1 MKQKE
6 YILEYIDKFGSVIPA
21 KMGGKTFVA
30 SDNKEY
36 LFPSEIGKR
45 CRELMSSIANR
56 LLELI
61 GNTPFILPTPYAPVT
76 VTVSIGGA
84 VMIPNET
91 PVDIFKRADQ
101 AAYAAK
107 QAGRNRVIVAS

>member
-45 CRELMSSIANR
+45 CREMRAA
-56 LLELI
+56 
-61 GNTPFILPTPYAPVT
+61 GILDSEPAISKFV
-76 VTVSIGGA
+76 
-84 VMIPNET
+84 
-91 PVDIFKRADQ
+91 
-101 AAYAAK
+101 
-107 QAGRNRVIVAS
+107 